1 MNCGPR
7 MRGHVAL
14 YAGFAFDRT
23 YLGYNLRIKGRDRAG
38 FNNRETSRSPDIM
51 LNSAKETR
59 GYVQ

>member
-1 MNCGPR
+1 